1 MLTRRFAVP
10 GRAADVFAAVQALS
24 DIAGCVPG
32 LAITRT
38 DGTSSDGTSAGTSSD
53 GTSTDGE
60 VVHGRLTARGSSQAG
75 SWDVG
80 LRIADVDRSAQRMTL
95 SASGVERDG
104 SRQVV
109 VDVVTTVTAV
119 APGQPQT
126 SEVAVVAR
134 TSQPLPDATDR
145 QVWLEL
151 SGRMFDQFICN
162 LQGMLGDPGIPVSTV
177 AARNGAAPDV
187 ARPNAAPGATLTAD
201 RDDVA
206 TNDSTNTVPNLIRVA
221 ERALPVVV
229 ALSIGVVIGRTISNS
244 HHTTKE
250 RT

>member
-10 GRAADVFAAVQALS
+10 GGAADVFAAVQVLS

-32 LAITRT
+32 LAITPT
-38 DGTSSDGTSAGTSSD
+38 D
-53 GTSTDGE
+53 GTSTDGG
-60 VVHGRLTARGSSQAG
+60 VVYGRLTARGNARAR

-80 LRIADVDRSAQRMTL
+80 LRVADVDRSAQRMTL

-119 APGQPQT
+119 TPGHAQT

-134 TSQPLPDATDR
+134 ASRPLPDVSER

-162 LQGMLGDPGIPVSTV
+162 LQGLLGDPGIGVPTV

-187 ARPNAAPGATLTAD
+187 ARQDAAPGVALTAENND
-201 RDDVA
+201 TA
-206 TNDSTNTVPNLIRVA
+206 TNDSTKTSPNRIGVA

-244 HHTTKE
+244 HHPTKE